1 MKLGDDDGDDVKSDQ
16 NYQRIKGNFVH
27 RHKRSAERSHGLVRR
42 LIDQTS
48 VPWLDRAW
56 VNARRS
62 NPLGKPVPKGRPE
75 QIRTRNYKPSGELNR
90 QKQEQQGNPDAG
102 YRIVPDVLLRFTG
115 QERNDIGSQTR
126 QIA

>member
-27 RHKRSAERSHGLVRR
+27 RHKRLAERSHGLVRR

-75 QIRTRNYKPSGELNR
+75 QISTAITSPVAS
-90 QKQEQQGNPDAG
+90 
-102 YRIVPDVLLRFTG
+102 
-115 QERNDIGSQTR
+115 
-126 QIA
+126 

>member
-1 MKLGDDDGDDVKSDQ
+1 MKLGDDDGDDVESDQ
-16 NYQRIKGNFVH
+16 NYQRVKGNFVH
-27 RHKRSAERSHGLVRR
+27 RHKRSAECSHCLIRR
-42 LIDQTS
+42 LVDQIRLT
-48 VPWLDRAW
+48 WLDRGW

-75 QIRTRNYKPSGELNR
+75 QIRTGNYEPSGELNR

-115 QERNDIGSQTR
+115 QERNDIGPQTR